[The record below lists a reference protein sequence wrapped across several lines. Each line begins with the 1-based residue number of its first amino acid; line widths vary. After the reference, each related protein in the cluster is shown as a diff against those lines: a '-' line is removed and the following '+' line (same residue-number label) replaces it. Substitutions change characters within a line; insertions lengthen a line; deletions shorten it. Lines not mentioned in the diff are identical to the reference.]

1 MNHLTRLT
9 IPSQNPVFGGNT
21 PFDNSKYAPAVEA
34 GGLLFVSGQTGM
46 ELDGTWSA
54 DAERQID
61 LAFRRLA
68 EILRLKGLDFSDL
81 VEIVTYHTDIPAH
94 WQTFVAVKNR
104 YIARDFP
111 AWTAVGT
118 QLVRPGMIV
127 EIRAVAALRT

>member
-1 MNHLTRLT
+1 MTTISRLA
-9 IPSQNPVFGGNT
+9 IPEQNPVFGGNT
-21 PFDNSKYAPAVEA
+21 GFNNSKYSPAVEA
-34 GGLLFVSGQTGM
+34 GGLLFISGQTGM

-61 LAFRRLA
+61 LAFKRLG
-68 EILRLKGLDFSDL
+68 EILRLKDLDFTDL
-81 VEIVTYHTDIPAH
+81 VEIETYHTDIPAH

-104 YIARDFP
+104 YIVQDFP

-127 EIRAVAALRT
+127 EIRAVAALKK